1 MKLVDQTTREVAN
14 QKRGRLAIEEWRQ
27 RTRYILRHLSDPIA
41 LQRSP
46 ICRLLTLEKIARSKY
61 PSGVVSRGRTLH
73 DIAQECLQEIE
84 AELEGHTGIHK
95 FKTFITLTRQG
106 NGVSAASRKLG
117 ISTEYGCRSFKKDL
131 VNLLAEKL
139 ISKLH

>member
-1 MKLVDQTTREVAN
+1 MRVDYQTPREITK

-27 RTRYILRHLSDPIA
+27 RTRYILRHLNDPIA

-46 ICRLLTLEKIARSKY
+46 ICRLLTLESIARLKY
-61 PSGVVSRGRTLH
+61 PSGFVARGRTLH

-84 AELEGHTGIHK
+84 SELEGHNGIHK

-117 ISTEYGCRSFKKDL
+117 ISTEYGCRSFKKEL